1 MSKYV
6 LQFSKVHPDA
16 KLPIRRVS
24 EYMLWSCRD
33 RIIGNN
39 IITILDTGLTPVDLP
54 IDKKI
59 IVLPNQDLVSKD
71 IKLVSYTDG
80 SDGTSIKLSIV
91 RNTIDPHCFVLSK
104 GTLIG
109 YFIIVS
115 VDIPEISFA

>member
-33 RIIGNN
+33 QIIGNN
-39 IITILDTGLTPVDLP
+39 IITVLDTGLTPVDLP

-91 RNTIDPHCFVLSK
+91 RNTIDPH
-104 GTLIG
+104 
-109 YFIIVS
+109 
-115 VDIPEISFA
+115 